1 MDEAPRPSRRGI
13 PQPAGGS
20 DFNSAGS
27 CNWSTRVAVPV
38 RRPETEGHFITA
50 SSACMRIEYGYLA
63 GLLDAFPRAAAGRSL
78 AELPPHVGISGRRS
92 CRADRAP
99 GWLPKWRQ
107 RSRLEMLLYVPPLG
121 LSKSEPQQVTPKH
134 SFADCKASPCTGC
147 DAHCR
152 SVSTR
157 KRVAGIW

>member
-1 MDEAPRPSRRGI
+1 MDEAPRASRRGI
-13 PQPAGGS
+13 LQPVRGS

-63 GLLDAFPRAAAGRSL
+63 GLLDAFPRAAAGRSPT
-78 AELPPHVGISGRRS
+78 ELPPHVGISGRRS

-107 RSRLEMLLYVPPLG
+107 RSRLEMLLYVPPLE
-121 LSKSEPQQVTPKH
+121 LRRRERTATSHSKAFLGRLQSQSVYRMRCTLPQ
-134 SFADCKASPCTGC
+134 CIYE
-147 DAHCR
+147 
-152 SVSTR
+152 TR
-157 KRVAGIW
+157 T